1 MKKITAHASGRNY
14 VLIVSD
20 LTDFCAYHLGNT
32 CPACQP
38 DHNREAEYICFSQD
52 CLKKDDQQKGR
63 NAKKNFCK
71 THEEAVQPLG
81 CNSAKRTDHNCK
93 ESRNKGRQYSNCQG
107 NPAAVPEH
115 GKNIPSHSICSKKE
129 LPVRSFIIV

>member
-71 THEEAVQPLG
+71 THEEAVSHWGAIPQKEPITIARKVEIKVDNTPIVREILPPYQSMEKISLPMVSVPNK
-81 CNSAKRTDHNCK
+81 NSLFGA
-93 ESRNKGRQYSNCQG
+93 
-107 NPAAVPEH
+107 
-115 GKNIPSHSICSKKE
+115 
-129 LPVRSFIIV
+129 

>member
-14 VLIVSD
+14 ALIVSD

-52 CLKKDDQQKGR
+52 CLKKDDQQNGR

-107 NPAAVPEH
+107 NPAAVLEH
-115 GKNIPSHSICSKKE
+115 GKNIPSHGIRSK
-129 LPVRSFIIV
+129 

>member
-38 DHNREAEYICFSQD
+38 DHNREAEYICFSPD

-81 CNSAKRTDHNCK
+81 GNSAKRTDHNCK

-107 NPAAVPEH
+107 NPAAVQSMEKISLPMVSVPN
-115 GKNIPSHSICSKKE
+115 KNS
-129 LPVRSFIIV
+129 LFGA

>member
-38 DHNREAEYICFSQD
+38 DHNREAEYICFSPD

-93 ESRNKGRQYSNCQG
+93 ESRNKGRQSSNCQG
-107 NPAAVPEH
+107 NPAAN
-115 GKNIPSHSICSKKE
+115 KNS
-129 LPVRSFIIV
+129 LFGA